1 MFTRQQRE
9 QCERLWTRRHR
20 RRWDARTTQSQRPTF
35 DDSRNGPLFGDLFST
50 VAEDRVNHDSFAG
63 GYFAIL
69 GFMYGVF
76 VPILVAAMVMASLS
90 QSACR
95 RHRHRHRH
103 LERNSRPMTRTGTA
117 WLAAD

>member
-63 GYFAIL
+63 GYFTIL
-69 GFMYGVF
+69 GFVYVVF
-76 VPILVAAMVMASLS
+76 VPFEPVPVVAALS
-90 QSACR
+90 Q
-95 RHRHRHRH
+95 
-103 LERNSRPMTRTGTA
+103 
-117 WLAAD
+117 

>member
-63 GYFAIL
+63 GYFAVL
-69 GFMYGVF
+69 GFVYVVF
-76 VPILVAAMVMASLS
+76 VPFEPVPVVVAALS
-90 QSACR
+90 Q
-95 RHRHRHRH
+95 
-103 LERNSRPMTRTGTA
+103 
-117 WLAAD
+117 